1 MKKKGGQTRMIEP
14 KLLDGYGGNFGSRNC
29 VLLQRQKKDL
39 WLSES
44 RAVGIGKGNGWNII
58 F

>member
-1 MKKKGGQTRMIEP
+1 MIEP

-39 WLSES
+39 WLNEA